1 MDSTSKILNANFVLL
16 IKVFFKKKLVNFSH
30 IPKFE
35 ILGCDK
41 TTPLNRN
48 LALRFLGAEKEKI
61 ARNG

>member
-1 MDSTSKILNANFVLL
+1 
-16 IKVFFKKKLVNFSH
+16 VNLSH

-48 LALRFLGAEKEKI
+48 LVPRFSRTEKKRMQEKAKTEWI
-61 ARNG
+61 